1 MQLREKKLH
10 LPRSCHCGTN
20 IYSDCTNGAAYMSTY
35 FLLSIYLFIYLF
47 ICLLCK
53 CVCSVYVICNKI
65 YTIQVT
71 SSRLAWLHSKQ
82 EKFILT
88 KKVQSSENTNQA
100 CVIRSIF
107 QQHTSQHTQQEKKS
121 VRMQCLFNPVH
132 SCSAE
137 MIG

>member
-1 MQLREKKLH
+1 MKNSSICQDLAIVEPTSILTV
-10 LPRSCHCGTN
+10 L
-20 IYSDCTNGAAYMSTY
+20 ME
-35 FLLSIYLFIYLF
+35 LLTCPLIFCYLFIYLF

-71 SSRLAWLHSKQ
+71 SSRLASLHSKQ

-121 VRMQCLFNPVH
+121 VTCKNAMSV
-132 SCSAE
+132 
-137 MIG
+137 